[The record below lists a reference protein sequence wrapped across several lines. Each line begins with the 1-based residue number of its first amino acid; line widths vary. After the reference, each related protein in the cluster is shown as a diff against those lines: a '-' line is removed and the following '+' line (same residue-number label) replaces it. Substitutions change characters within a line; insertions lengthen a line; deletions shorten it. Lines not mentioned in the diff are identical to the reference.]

1 MCTLRDAVVTSSP
14 RLRLRTGDDWEVS
27 YKKRFRANIIVW
39 GMPRD
44 LTTLEIRAKFADLG
58 LVSFVRGKVF
68 WEGEH
73 VRLVLTPRGSK
84 GLTKEL
90 VSQVSSSLR
99 KIGCRC
105 VLDETIRDKSRSKPV
120 HIDCINRFEPLSKQA
135 DSSCRDEHIDTLH
148 VDVNLVEGFSRE

>member
-1 MCTLRDAVVTSSP
+1 MRTLRDAVVTSSP

-68 WEGEH
+68 REGE
-73 VRLVLTPRGSK
+73 L
-84 GLTKEL
+84 
-90 VSQVSSSLR
+90 
-99 KIGCRC
+99 
-105 VLDETIRDKSRSKPV
+105 
-120 HIDCINRFEPLSKQA
+120 
-135 DSSCRDEHIDTLH
+135 
-148 VDVNLVEGFSRE
+148 